1 MIRII
6 DERGALVGTIDDAGM
21 VGQAMFALG
30 ERDPPENGYH
40 LGDVPVRLMRRL
52 SDEDQVTMRVVSG
65 QAYGLME
72 PPVRYLFNPDPRW
85 WQHRWRADWGPRPSI
100 PVPEP
105 PTSPNLGRRGNR
117 MITLDD

>member
-40 LGDVPVRLMRRL
+40 LGGVPVRLMRRL

-72 PPVRYLFNPDPRW
+72 PPVNMMFEPAPGGGSTGG
-85 WQHRWRADWGPRPSI
+85 APTGVPGPASPCLSL
-100 PVPEP
+100 PPP
-105 PTSPNLGRRGNR
+105 PTWGGAA
-117 MITLDD
+117 TG